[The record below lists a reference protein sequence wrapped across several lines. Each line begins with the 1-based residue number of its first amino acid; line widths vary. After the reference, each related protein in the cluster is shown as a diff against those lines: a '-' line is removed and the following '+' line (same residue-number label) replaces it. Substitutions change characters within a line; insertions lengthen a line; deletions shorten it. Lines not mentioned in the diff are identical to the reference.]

1 MRQNQEHII
10 YLEDNSPHHHNRSY
24 IVNQE
29 AKQTTNKHH
38 FQDSEET
45 LCTLSD
51 HIVVA
56 VINIAKMGNC
66 QKDRKT
72 WALRPKYYTW
82 AMKPKYS
89 LMFL

>member
-10 YLEDNSPHHHNRSY
+10 YPEDNSPHHHNSSH

-38 FQDSEET
+38 CQDSEET
-45 LCTLSD
+45 LCSLSD

-56 VINIAKMGNC
+56 VINIAKMGIV
-66 QKDRKT
+66 KKIGR
-72 WALRPKYYTW
+72 LG
-82 AMKPKYS
+82 
-89 LMFL
+89 L